1 MTQALVGARAGSC
14 TLYQVEDD
22 LQAWVNTL
30 DGVDQESTRQ
40 EILQEIGQAVRLA
53 REKRDAVAGFLR
65 HCADQE
71 EFADAEIQRIEIRKA
86 FIVRVRRELEAHL
99 IHIVDEYAAPD
110 RRGVKRLEGNVSS
123 LRIQKKPDSVTVYD
137 DQALP
142 AAWKDVILTM
152 PAFVWEALLG
162 RLDLEERATFE
173 GRIKRTEYRA
183 DKRALAPE
191 LKKGAEI
198 PGADLN
204 FGDLRLVI
212 E

>member
-1 MTQALVGARAGSC
+1 MTQTLVGARAGSC

-40 EILQEIGQAVRLA
+40 EILQEIGQAVRQA

-65 HCADQE
+65 HCAAQE
-71 EFADAEIQRIEIRKA
+71 EFADAEIQRIETRKA

-99 IHIVDEYAAPD
+99 IHVVDEYAAPD

-123 LRIQKKPDSVTVYD
+123 LRVQKKPDSVTVYD

-142 AAWKDVILTM
+142 VAWKDVILTM

-162 RLDLEERATFE
+162 RLDLEERARFE
-173 GRIKRTEYRA
+173 GRIKRKEFRP

-191 LKKGAEI
+191 LKKGVEI

>member
-22 LQAWVNTL
+22 LQAWVNSL
-30 DGVDQESTRQ
+30 DGAEQESSRQ
-40 EILQEIGQAVRLA
+40 EILQAIGQAVRLA

-71 EFADAEIQRIEIRKA
+71 EFADAEIQRIEMRKA
-86 FIVRVRRELEAHL
+86 FIVRARRELEAHL
-99 IHIVDEYAAPD
+99 IQVVDEYAPAD

-123 LRIQKKPDSVTVYD
+123 FRVQKKPDSVIVYD

-152 PAFVWEALLG
+152 PAYVWEALLG
-162 RLDLEERATFE
+162 RLESSERSIFE
-173 GRIKRTEYRA
+173 GRIKRDRVPGRQAST
-183 DKRALAPE
+183 RALAQEGRRDSGGGSE
-191 LKKGAEI
+191 LWGSSA
-198 PGADLN
+198 
-204 FGDLRLVI
+204 GD
-212 E
+212 

>member
-22 LQAWVNTL
+22 LQAWVNSL
-30 DGVDQESTRQ
+30 DGAEQESSRQ
-40 EILQEIGQAVRLA
+40 EILQAIGQAVRLA

-65 HCADQE
+65 HCTDQE
-71 EFADAEIQRIEIRKA
+71 EFADAEIQRIEMRKA
-86 FIVRVRRELEAHL
+86 FIVRARRELEAHL
-99 IHIVDEYAAPD
+99 IQVIDEYAPSD

-123 LRIQKKPDSVTVYD
+123 LRVQKKPDSVTVYD

-152 PAFVWEALLG
+152 PAYVWEALLG
-162 RLDLEERATFE
+162 RLESSERSIFE
-173 GRIKRTEYRA
+173 GRIKRTEFRA

-191 LKKGAEI
+191 LKKGVEI
-198 PGADLN
+198 PGADLS

-212 E
+212 